1 MSGTMNTGISGL
13 MAAQRALAATSHNI
27 SNVNTE
33 GFSRQRVEQS
43 SRLPTGSGAGFVGNG
58 VQVDTVRRLADQ
70 NLIENVRNN
79 TSEFERLDTMAEL
92 SGRVDNLLAD
102 ADAGLSPALQDF
114 FAALDDLANDP
125 NATTAKQQV
134 LSAADTLATRFN
146 TLDRRTAELE
156 REVNQATRQQVSTM
170 NQLSESVADLNRE
183 IVREQNRVG
192 QPPNDL
198 LDQRDELLRRMAEI
212 ADVRVV
218 AQTDGAVNVA
228 VGTGQPVVNGTTANR
243 IEIGPADGDPEQLD
257 LFVETAGGRVNVT
270 SNLTGGGLGGL
281 MEFRDQVLNPVN
293 DELGRIAVTV
303 AETLN
308 AQHNLGVQ
316 FDSGEPRPGADLFS
330 VAPPRMTEV
339 TNADPATR
347 PAVGFDRERIDQL
360 TGQNYSLHYEGD
372 DTWRLVNVDDAA
384 GTRRFDLDDLET
396 DDDGNYLLRADGLAI
411 NLGPDPDGDFSRG
424 DRFDIQPTR
433 LGASSIETR
442 LSRPNQVAAASA
454 LISGEGVDGDGQSAN
469 TGTGQISP
477 IQLTAADDGAIPLDE
492 TIELNFVLAGGDND
506 EPGFEAEVPD
516 GQGGMAAVFLPYDP
530 EALDVEVGA
539 TFSLGAEPDAGA
551 DEDGFDGYL
560 GLPGLA
566 GRFTLSGVPRE
577 GDTFSIGGNR
587 SAVGDNGNAL
597 AMVGL
602 EDLETLDGGNTTFQ
616 EAYSSLVGD
625 VGANTLRAQS
635 NRDAQETLLN
645 QSIEAREAVSGVNLD
660 EEAANMLRF
669 QQAYSASAQVIAV
682 SNELFQTLLGAVQ
695 R

>member
-13 MAAQRALAATSHNI
+13 MAAQRALATTSHNI

-33 GFSRQRVEQS
+33 GYSRQRVEQS
-43 SRLPTGSGAGFVGNG
+43 SRVPTGSGAGFVGNG
-58 VQVDTVRRLADQ
+58 VQVDTVRRLAEQ
-70 NLIENVRNN
+70 SLVQNVRNN
-79 TSEFERLDTMAEL
+79 TAEFERLDTMAEL

-146 TLDRRTAELE
+146 TLDQRTDELE
-156 REVNQATRQQVSTM
+156 REVNQVTWQQVSTL

-198 LDQRDELLRRMAEI
+198 LDQRDELLRKMAEI
-212 ADVRVV
+212 AEVRVV
-218 AQTDGAVNVA
+218 EQADGAVNVA

-243 IEIGPADGDPEQLD
+243 IELGPAEGDPEQFD

-270 SNLTGGGLGGL
+270 RNITGGALGGL

-293 DELGRIAVTV
+293 DELGRIAVSV

-316 FDSGEPRPGADLFS
+316 FDSGAPRPGADLFS

-339 TNADPATR
+339 TNADPSTR
-347 PAVGFDRERIDQL
+347 PEVAFDRERIDQL
-360 TGQNYSLHYEGD
+360 TGQNYSLRYEGD
-372 DTWRLVNVDDAA
+372 ETWRLVNVDDPA
-384 GTRRFDLDDLET
+384 GTRRFEPDDLET
-396 DDDGNYLLRADGLAI
+396 DEEGNTLLRADGLVI
-411 NLGPDPDGDFSRG
+411 NLGDDPDGDFSRG

-433 LGASSIETR
+433 LGATSIDTR
-442 LSRPNQVAAASA
+442 LSRPNQVASASA

-469 TGTGQISP
+469 TGTGEISP
-477 IQLTAADDGAIPLDE
+477 IQLTGAKPGALPLNDDVAL
-492 TIELNFVLAGGDND
+492 TFVQQGGDD
-506 EPGFEAEVPD
+506 DLPGFEAEVPD
-516 GQGGMAAVFLPYDP
+516 GEGGTESVFLPYDP
-530 EALDVEVGA
+530 EAVDVEVGV
-539 TFSLGAEPDAGA
+539 TFGLGEAPGEGGD
-551 DEDGFDGYL
+551 DDGLDGYL
-560 GLPGLA
+560 GLPGLT
-566 GRFTLSGVPRE
+566 GRFTIAGVPRE
-577 GDTFSIGGNR
+577 GDSFSISGNR

-602 EDLETLDGGNTTFQ
+602 EDRETMDGGNTTFQ

-645 QSIEAREAVSGVNLD
+645 QAKEARESVSGVNLD